1 MWTAEVIGI
10 ALGLALALGIFA
22 FKTAVGAYYF
32 GAVHRSSGR
41 RLGFAGAMAG
51 LYLALFVAAFVILEK
66 FDLFRFAGD
75 SMKFLRTGVVLHLV
89 LAAGLLVWGIRLLSR
104 RDGECLGRA
113 DAAGWL
119 LLAAPCP
126 VCASAI
132 FLVCA
137 FARMLFP
144 ESEAVLRIVA
154 PLFFLLANLVFL
166 AGLWLAG
173 KFFAL
178 RPLDLAGRMMVFTA
192 LYFLLILLVAPQ
204 FQEAGKLYAA
214 AAATRQ
220 TGPAPERVGAVALF
234 AGTAVAAGFL
244 LQNRKRKRCR

>member
-1 MWTAEVIGI
+1 MWTTESIGI

-32 GAVHRSSGR
+32 GAVHPSPGR
-41 RLGFAGAMAG
+41 RLGFAGAMT
-51 LYLALFVAAFVILEK
+51 LIYLALFATAFYVLEK

-75 SMKFLRTGVVLHLV
+75 SMKFLQAGTVLHLI
-89 LAAGLLVWGIRLLSR
+89 LSAGLLIWGVRLLCR
-104 RDGECLGRA
+104 REGETLGKA
-113 DAAGWL
+113 DRTGWL
-119 LLAAPCP
+119 LLAIPCP
-126 VCASAI
+126 VCVAAI

-144 ESEAVLRIVA
+144 ESAAALRIAA

-173 KFFAL
+173 RFFAP
-178 RPLDLAGRMMVFTA
+178 RPLHLAGRMMIFTA
-192 LYFLLILLVAPQ
+192 LYFLLILLVAPR
-204 FQEAGKLYAA
+204 FQDAGKLYAA
-214 AAATRQ
+214 AAATRNA
-220 TGPAPERVGAVALF
+220 GPGPERVGAVMLF
-234 AGTAVAAGFL
+234 AGTATAAGFL